1 MAISTYLIKKDGY
14 EFDQILSEGYTFN
27 YQPVI
32 LNQSTKA
39 DGSIKTV
46 YAQYSNINISLKF
59 GNLDGSTIK
68 EYLDNFIDGE
78 YEVWNPNT
86 RTYETYEFIVTK
98 SPLIMISSQN
108 GERYSDLEVTLVK
121 ASEVG
126 SWSV

>member
-14 EFDQILSEGYTFN
+14 EFDQILSEGYSFD

-39 DGSIKTV
+39 DGSIKTI
-46 YAQYSNINISLKF
+46 YAQYSNITISIKF
-59 GNLDGSTIK
+59 GNLNGTTIQD
-68 EYLDNFIDGE
+68 YANRFLDGE

-86 RTYETYEFIVTK
+86 RAYETYDFVVTK
-98 SPLIMISSQN
+98 NPLVMISSQN
-108 GERYSDLEVTLVK
+108 GERFNDLEVTLIK